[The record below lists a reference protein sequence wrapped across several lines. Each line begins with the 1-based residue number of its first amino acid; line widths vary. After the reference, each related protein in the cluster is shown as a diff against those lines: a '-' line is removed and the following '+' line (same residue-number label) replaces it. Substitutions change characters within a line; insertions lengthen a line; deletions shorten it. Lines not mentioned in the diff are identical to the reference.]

1 MWWYLLLN
9 KLLYKEQDMTFK
21 FLTQLSHFITML
33 FGIALGMTICL
44 LYQYTTKIFIFDLT
58 PIILL
63 IVFINNILRAY
74 TMVLWK
80 RNNYDAKVFDK

>member
-1 MWWYLLLN
+1 
-9 KLLYKEQDMTFK
+9 MTFR
-21 FLTQLSHFITML
+21 FLAQLSHFITML

-58 PIILL
+58 PVILL
-63 IVFINNILRAY
+63 IVIISSILRAY

>member
-1 MWWYLLLN
+1 
-9 KLLYKEQDMTFK
+9 MTFR
-21 FLTQLSHFITML
+21 FLAQLSHFITML

-58 PIILL
+58 PVILL
-63 IVFINNILRAY
+63 IVIISSILRAY

-80 RNNYDAKVFDK
+80 RNNYDAKVLDK

>member
-1 MWWYLLLN
+1 
-9 KLLYKEQDMTFK
+9 MTFK
-21 FLTQLSHFITML
+21 VLAQLSHFITML

-58 PIILL
+58 PVILL
-63 IVFINNILRAY
+63 IVIISSILRAY

>member
-1 MWWYLLLN
+1 
-9 KLLYKEQDMTFK
+9 
-21 FLTQLSHFITML
+21 ML

-58 PIILL
+58 PVILL
-63 IVFINNILRAY
+63 IVIISSILRAY

-80 RNNYDAKVFDK
+80 KNNYDAKVFDK

>member
-1 MWWYLLLN
+1 
-9 KLLYKEQDMTFK
+9 MTFK
-21 FLTQLSHFITML
+21 VLAQLSHFITML

-63 IVFINNILRAY
+63 IVLISSTLRAY

-80 RNNYDAKVFDK
+80 RDNYDAKVFDK